1 MAHHAPRPIMKLLF
15 LCVAPALLLLGCS
28 QAPEAP
34 ASPQTLEAGH
44 QVYTANCAACHQAD
58 GVGVAN
64 MQPALVDNA
73 VVAGDPEMLI
83 RVVLQGPAA
92 VLPEDRPHYTN
103 MMPPFSRLTDQ
114 QISDLLSYLRHDF
127 GHQASPVGV
136 EQVQTVR
143 AQFGS

>member
-1 MAHHAPRPIMKLLF
+1 M
-15 LCVAPALLLLGCS
+15 
-28 QAPEAP
+28 
-34 ASPQTLEAGH
+34 
-44 QVYTANCAACHQAD
+44 
-58 GVGVAN
+58 
-64 MQPALVDNA
+64 
-73 VVAGDPEMLI
+73 AGDPEMLI